1 MYMVPLYSNGDH
13 MSLNQGSEDL
23 HLPAGEQKVPSIF
36 FENID
41 PLHPTVQN
49 VAS

>member
-1 MYMVPLYSNGDH
+1 MYMVPLYSYGDH

-23 HLPAGEQKVPSIF
+23 HLQAGEPKLPYIF

>member
-1 MYMVPLYSNGDH
+1 MYMVPLYSYGDH

-23 HLPAGEQKVPSIF
+23 HLPAGEQKVPNIF

-41 PLHPTVQN
+41 LLHPTVQN